1 MASKPDSRL
10 YNAIA
15 LWLLNFISVVLT
27 GVIAHLVITVQ
38 DLQISTVNELST
50 IRLEY
55 NNKFG
60 IIESRLAILEVQNAK
75 N

>member
-38 DLQISTVNELST
+38 NLQISTVNELST